1 MGNTM
6 HRPGQRD
13 LGDRLGP
20 ECQPFFTQA
29 KDQHADRF
37 ALRQELF
44 TLSLGS
50 LATQTDAR

>member
-1 MGNTM
+1 M